1 VNITK
6 ANTLLGHNGP
16 IYTII
21 PGLLPHTL
29 ISGGSDGLAV
39 EWNLETIGPG
49 AVIAKVQ
56 GVIYSIAVLGTQY
69 MAIGTD
75 KGGIHIIDLNLK
87 REVKYLLN
95 HANGVFDIAYLP
107 KHNQFVALSGDGS
120 FSVWDAQTFTC
131 LATIKLCDAKLR
143 SISINAAETQMAI
156 ACGDNTIRIFSTDT
170 LTEIHQL
177 ANHTLSVN
185 AVKYH
190 PNGQWLLSGSRD
202 AHLNVY
208 DIEDDY
214 ALLHSIPAHNF
225 AIYSITFNID
235 NTLFATASRD
245 KTAKVWNA
253 NTLEVLQRID
263 KEKHSGHINSVN
275 KALWLNNYL
284 ITCSDD
290 RAIILWQVE
299 E

>member
-1 VNITK
+1 MNITK

-21 PGLLPHTL
+21 PGLLPQTL

-39 EWNLETIGPG
+39 EWNLETTSPG

-56 GVIYSIAVLGTQY
+56 GVIYSIALLGTQY

-95 HANGVFDIAYLP
+95 HTNGVFDIAYLP
-107 KHNQFVALSGDGS
+107 NHNQFIALAGDGS
-120 FSVWDAQTFTC
+120 FSVWNTQTFAC
-131 LATIKLCDAKLR
+131 LATIKLCDFKLR
-143 SISINAAETQMAI
+143 NISIDTAETQMAI
-156 ACGDNTIRIFSTDT
+156 ACGDNTIRIFNIDS
-170 LTEIHQL
+170 LTEIKQL
-177 ANHTLSVN
+177 TNHTLSVN

-208 DIEDDY
+208 DIANNY
-214 ALLHSIPAHNF
+214 ALLQSIPAHNF
-225 AIYSITFNID
+225 AIYGIAFNAD
-235 NTLFATASRD
+235 STLFATASRD
-245 KTAKVWNA
+245 KTAKIWNA
-253 NTLEVLQRID
+253 TTLEVLQRID

-290 RAIILWQVE
+290 RAIILWQVAE
-299 E
+299 